1 MPEYTAVA
9 RAEFGRMAPLAH
21 MEAEDPKEAWER
33 AHLGMVVSGFSKILN
48 VWREGGYL
56 IEDADG
62 AIHQPIKPRE

>member
-1 MPEYTAVA
+1 MPEYRAVA
-9 RAEFGRMAPLAH
+9 PTEFGHMAPLANIK
-21 MEAEDPKEAWER
+21 AKDPHEAWR
-33 AHLGMVVSGFSKILN
+33 KAHLGLVVGGFRKILN